1 MNKLS
6 AYILSAAVLLF
17 NAAVT
22 AAAESSAAPFSAAA
36 EQTGSSP
43 FCGSWTGKLATARTE
58 LTIVFNFSEA
68 PDGSLKAT
76 MDSPDQGAEGIE
88 AEVDESAYP
97 AIKLSVPSLYVSYS
111 GLLFR
116 ESIVGTFSQAGQSFP
131 LTLTKGTEVLKRPQ
145 TPEPPYPYLTEEVS
159 FVNEAA
165 GAVLAG
171 TLSLPEGYESGN
183 AGKPVAVVMVSGSGQ
198 QNRDEEIFGHRPF
211 LVIADFLA
219 RNGVASLRYDDRGTG
234 ASEGGDVENATT
246 EDFMEDALAA
256 VEFLRSSGRF
266 SKIGVLG
273 HSEGGSIAFMLGAR
287 GAVDFVISLAGPG
300 VRGDRALTAQVNRIM
315 ELSGQPGMVS
325 EEMYRQN
332 ARLEGNPWL
341 NWFID
346 YDPSEDISSIHCP
359 VMALNGSKDCQVI
372 SSLNLAAIQA
382 ALPRNE
388 RNFIKEYDSLNHLF
402 QHCTT
407 GVPTEYRS
415 IGETISP
422 EVLSDIAAWIDRN
435 FTE

>member
-6 AYILSAAVLLF
+6 AYILAAAVLLL
-17 NAAVT
+17 NTAVT
-22 AAAESSAAPFSAAA
+22 VASESSATPFSAAA

-43 FCGSWTGKLATARTE
+43 FCGSWTGKLAIARTE

-97 AIKLSVPSLYVSYS
+97 AIKLSVPSLYLSYS

-131 LTLTKGTEVLKRPQ
+131 LTLTKDVEELNRPQ
-145 TPEPPYPYLTEEVS
+145 TPVPPYPYLTEEVS

-171 TLSLPEGYESGN
+171 TLSLPEGYEAGT

-219 RNGVASLRYDDRGTG
+219 RNESPPCAMMTGEPALRKG
-234 ASEGGDVENATT
+234 A
-246 EDFMEDALAA
+246 M
-256 VEFLRSSGRF
+256 LRMPPRRISWRMRSRQWSS
-266 SKIGVLG
+266 
-273 HSEGGSIAFMLGAR
+273 
-287 GAVDFVISLAGPG
+287 
-300 VRGDRALTAQVNRIM
+300 
-315 ELSGQPGMVS
+315 
-325 EEMYRQN
+325 
-332 ARLEGNPWL
+332 
-341 NWFID
+341 
-346 YDPSEDISSIHCP
+346 
-359 VMALNGSKDCQVI
+359 
-372 SSLNLAAIQA
+372 
-382 ALPRNE
+382 
-388 RNFIKEYDSLNHLF
+388 
-402 QHCTT
+402 
-407 GVPTEYRS
+407 
-415 IGETISP
+415 
-422 EVLSDIAAWIDRN
+422 
-435 FTE
+435 

>member
-22 AAAESSAAPFSAAA
+22 VAAESSAAPFSAAA

-116 ESIVGTFSQAGQSFP
+116 ESLVGTFSQAGQSFP
-131 LTLTKGTEVLKRPQ
+131 LTLTKGTEVMKRPQ

-171 TLSLPEGYESGN
+171 TLSLPEGYEAGT

-219 RNGVASLRYDDRGTG
+219 RKGVASLRYDDRGTG
-234 ASEGGDVENATT
+234 ASEGGDVVNATT

-359 VMALNGSKDCQVI
+359 VMALNGSKDWPGHLIAEPGCNPGRTAPERTELHKGI
-372 SSLNLAAIQA
+372 RLAEPSVP
-382 ALPRNE
+382 AL
-388 RNFIKEYDSLNHLF
+388 H
-402 QHCTT
+402 H
-407 GVPTEYRS
+407 RS
-415 IGETISP
+415 P
-422 EVLSDIAAWIDRN
+422 H
-435 FTE
+435 